1 MVVCWTVRKVKGEV
15 SAVCGRFYIAE
26 EDKAEELQRIIDL
39 MNRKYN
45 GNPGVKTRG
54 EIRPTDIVMTIANG
68 QSMQQGVFAM
78 RWGYTMPDGTP
89 MFNARSETAAV
100 RQRRCLIPATCYF
113 EWEKRG
119 DQKIKHAIATQGSE
133 MIYLAGI
140 YRREG
145 NQAACSILTREAAEC
160 VAHIHHRMPVI
171 LPKEAIPD
179 WLNPRVDAVEVLRA
193 AQTNMHFTPV

>member
-1 MVVCWTVRKVKGEV
+1 M
-15 SAVCGRFYIAE
+15 CGRFYIAE

-45 GNPGVKTRG
+45 GNPGIKTQG
-54 EIRPTDIVMTIANG
+54 EIRPTDTIVTIANG

-78 RWGYTMPDGTP
+78 RWGYTMPDGKP
-89 MFNARSETAAV
+89 MFNARSETASVKPLFADGMK
-100 RQRRCLIPATCYF
+100 QRRCLIPATCYF

-119 DQKIKHAIATQGSE
+119 EQKIKHAIATQGSD

-160 VAHIHHRMPVI
+160 VVHIHHRMPVI
-171 LPKEAIPD
+171 LPAEAITD
-179 WLNPRVDAVEVLRA
+179 WLNPRYDAVEVLRA
-193 AQTNMHFTPV
+193 AQTNMNFKPV

>member
-1 MVVCWTVRKVKGEV
+1 M
-15 SAVCGRFYIAE
+15 CGRFYIAE

-45 GNPGVKTRG
+45 GTPGVKTQG
-54 EIRPTDIVMTIANG
+54 EIRPTDLVMTVANG

-78 RWGYTMPDGTP
+78 RWGYTMPDGKP

-100 RQRRCLIPATCYF
+100 KPLFADGMKQRRCLIPATCYF

-119 DQKIKHAIATQGSE
+119 DQKIKHAIATQGRE

-160 VAHIHHRMPVI
+160 VAHIHHRMPVV
-171 LPKEAIPD
+171 LPEEAIPD
-179 WLNPRVDAVEVLRA
+179 WLNPRFDAVEVLRA
-193 AQTNMHFTPV
+193 AQTNMNFTPV

>member
-1 MVVCWTVRKVKGEV
+1 M
-15 SAVCGRFYIAE
+15 CGRFYIAE

-45 GNPGVKTRG
+45 GNPGIKMQG
-54 EIRPTDIVMTIANG
+54 EIRPTDTIVTIANG

-78 RWGYTMPDGTP
+78 RWGYTMPDGKP

-100 RQRRCLIPATCYF
+100 KPLFADGMKQRRCLIPATCYF

-119 DQKIKHAIATQGSE
+119 EEKIKHAIATQGQK
-133 MIYLAGI
+133 MIYLAGV

-145 NQAACSILTREAAEC
+145 NQAACSILTREAADC

-171 LPKEAIPD
+171 LPAEAIPD
-179 WLNPRVDAVEVLRA
+179 WLNPRYDAVEVFRA
-193 AQTNMHFTPV
+193 AQTNMNFTTV

>member
-1 MVVCWTVRKVKGEV
+1 M
-15 SAVCGRFYIAE
+15 CGRFYIAE

-39 MNRKYN
+39 INRKYN
-45 GNPGVKTRG
+45 GDSGIKTQG
-54 EIRPTDIVMTIANG
+54 EIRPTDTIATIANG

-78 RWGYTMPDGTP
+78 RWGYTMPDGKP

-100 RQRRCLIPATCYF
+100 KPLFSDGMKQRRCLIPATCYF

-119 DQKIKHAIATQGSE
+119 GEKIKHAIATQGSG

-160 VAHIHHRMPVI
+160 VAHIHPRMPVI
-171 LPKEAIPD
+171 LPAEAITD
-179 WLNPRVDAVEVLRA
+179 WLNPRYDAVEVLRA
-193 AQTNMHFTPV
+193 AQTNMNFTPV

>member
-1 MVVCWTVRKVKGEV
+1 M
-15 SAVCGRFYIAE
+15 CGRFYIAE

-39 MNRKYN
+39 INRKYN
-45 GNPGVKTRG
+45 GDSGIKTQG
-54 EIRPTDIVMTIANG
+54 EIRPTDTIVTIANG

-78 RWGYTMPDGTP
+78 RWGYTMPDGKP

-100 RQRRCLIPATCYF
+100 KPLFADGMKQRRCLIPATCYF

-119 DQKIKHAIATQGSE
+119 GEKIKHAIATQESG

-160 VAHIHHRMPVI
+160 VAHIHPRMPVI
-171 LPKEAIPD
+171 LPAEAIPD
-179 WLNPRVDAVEVLRA
+179 WLNPRYDAVEVLRA
-193 AQTNMHFTPV
+193 AQTNMNFTPV

>member
-1 MVVCWTVRKVKGEV
+1 M
-15 SAVCGRFYIAE
+15 CGRFYIAE

-45 GNPGVKTRG
+45 GNPGIKTQG
-54 EIRPTDIVMTIANG
+54 EIRPTDTIMPIANG
-68 QSMQQGVFAM
+68 RSMQQGVFAM
-78 RWGYTMPDGTP
+78 RWGYTMPDGKP

-100 RQRRCLIPATCYF
+100 KPLFADGMKQRRCLIPATCYF

-119 DQKIKHAIATQGSE
+119 GEKINHAIATQGSG

-171 LPKEAIPD
+171 LPAEAIPD
-179 WLNPRVDAVEVLRA
+179 WLNPRYDAVEVLRA
-193 AQTNMHFTPV
+193 AQTNMNFTPV

>member
-1 MVVCWTVRKVKGEV
+1 M
-15 SAVCGRFYIAE
+15 CGRFYIAE

-45 GNPGVKTRG
+45 GNPSIKMQG
-54 EIRPTDIVMTIANG
+54 EIRPTDTIVTIANG

-78 RWGYTMPDGTP
+78 RWGYTMPDGKP

-100 RQRRCLIPATCYF
+100 KPLFADGMKQRRCLIPATCYF

-119 DQKIKHAIATQGSE
+119 EEKIKHAIATQGSE

-145 NQAACSILTREAAEC
+145 NQAACSILTREAADC

-171 LPKEAIPD
+171 LPSEAITD
-179 WLNPRVDAVEVLRA
+179 WLNPRYDAVEVLRA
-193 AQTNMHFTPV
+193 AQTNMNFKPV

>member
-1 MVVCWTVRKVKGEV
+1 M
-15 SAVCGRFYIAE
+15 CGRFYIAE

-45 GNPGVKTRG
+45 ENPGIKTQG
-54 EIRPTDIVMTIANG
+54 EIRPTDTIVTIANG

-78 RWGYTMPDGTP
+78 RWGYTMPDGKS

-100 RQRRCLIPATCYF
+100 KPLFSDGMKQRRCLIPATCYF

-119 DQKIKHAIATQGSE
+119 GEKIKHAIASQGSG

-179 WLNPRVDAVEVLRA
+179 WLNPRFDAVEVLRA
-193 AQTNMHFTPV
+193 AQTNMNFTPV

>member
-1 MVVCWTVRKVKGEV
+1 M
-15 SAVCGRFYIAE
+15 CGRFYIAE
-26 EDKAEELQRIIDL
+26 EDKAEELQHIIDM

-45 GNPGVKTRG
+45 GAAGIKMYG
-54 EIRPTDIVMTIANG
+54 EIRPTDTIVTIANG

-78 RWGYTMPDGTP
+78 RWGYTMPDGKP

-100 RQRRCLIPATCYF
+100 KPLFADGMKQRRCLIPATCYF

-119 DQKIKHAIATQGSE
+119 EEKIKYAIAPQGSE

-140 YRREG
+140 YRRES

-160 VAHIHHRMPVI
+160 VVHIHHRMPVI
-171 LPKEAIPD
+171 LPAEAILD
-179 WLNPRVDAVEVLRA
+179 WLNPRYDAVEVLRA
-193 AQTNMHFTPV
+193 AQTNMHFKPV

>member
-1 MVVCWTVRKVKGEV
+1 M
-15 SAVCGRFYIAE
+15 CGRFYIAE

-45 GNPGVKTRG
+45 GAPRIKTHG
-54 EIRPTDIVMTIANG
+54 EICPTDIIMTIANG

-78 RWGYTMPDGTP
+78 HWGYTMPDGKP

-100 RQRRCLIPATCYF
+100 KPLFADGMKQRRCLIPATCYF

-119 DQKIKHAIATQGSE
+119 DQKIKHAIATKGSQ

-145 NQAACSILTREAAEC
+145 NQAACSILTREAADC
-160 VAHIHHRMPVI
+160 VAHIHHRMPVL
-171 LPKEAIPD
+171 LPVEAIPE
-179 WLNPRVDAVEVLRA
+179 WLNPRYDAVEVLRA
-193 AQTNMHFTPV
+193 AQTNMNFKPV

>member
-1 MVVCWTVRKVKGEV
+1 M
-15 SAVCGRFYIAE
+15 CGRFYIAE

-39 MNRKYN
+39 INRKYN
-45 GNPGVKTRG
+45 GDSGIKTQG
-54 EIRPTDIVMTIANG
+54 EIRPTDTIVTIANG

-78 RWGYTMPDGTP
+78 RWGYTMPDGKP

-100 RQRRCLIPATCYF
+100 KPLFADGMKQRRCLIPATCYF

-119 DQKIKHAIATQGSE
+119 GEKIKHAIATQGSG

-160 VAHIHHRMPVI
+160 VAHIHPRMPVI
-171 LPKEAIPD
+171 LPAEAIPD
-179 WLNPRVDAVEVLRA
+179 WLNPRYDAVEVLRA
-193 AQTNMHFTPV
+193 AQTNMNFTPV

>member
-1 MVVCWTVRKVKGEV
+1 M
-15 SAVCGRFYIAE
+15 CGRFYIAE
-26 EDKAEELQRIIDL
+26 EDKAEELQHIIDM

-45 GNPGVKTRG
+45 GNPGIKTQG
-54 EIRPTDIVMTIANG
+54 EIWPTDTIVTIANG

-78 RWGYTMPDGTP
+78 RWGYTMPDGKP

-100 RQRRCLIPATCYF
+100 KPLFADGMKQRRCLIPATCYF

-119 DQKIKHAIATQGSE
+119 EEKIKYAIATQGSE

-145 NQAACSILTREAAEC
+145 NQAACSILTKEAAKC

-171 LPKEAIPD
+171 LPAEAILD
-179 WLNPRVDAVEVLRA
+179 WLNPRYDAVEVLRA
-193 AQTNMHFTPV
+193 AQTNMHFKPV

>member
-1 MVVCWTVRKVKGEV
+1 M
-15 SAVCGRFYIAE
+15 CGRFYIAE

-45 GNPGVKTRG
+45 GNPGVKTQG
-54 EIRPTDIVMTIANG
+54 EIRPTDRIMTVANS
-68 QSMQQGVFAM
+68 QSMQQGVFVM
-78 RWGYTMPDGTP
+78 RWGYTMPDGKP

-100 RQRRCLIPATCYF
+100 KPLFADGMKQRRCLIPATCYF

-119 DQKIKHAIATQGSE
+119 DQKIKHAIATRGQK
-133 MIYLAGI
+133 MIYLAGV

-145 NQAACSILTREAAEC
+145 NQAACSILTREAADC

-171 LPKEAIPD
+171 LPAEAIPD
-179 WLNPRVDAVEVLRA
+179 WLNPRYDAVEVLRA
-193 AQTNMHFTPV
+193 AQTNMNFTPV

>member
-1 MVVCWTVRKVKGEV
+1 M
-15 SAVCGRFYIAE
+15 CGRFYIAE
-26 EDKAEELQRIIDL
+26 EDKAEALQRIIDL

-45 GNPGVKTRG
+45 GNPGVKTQG
-54 EIRPTDIVMTIANG
+54 EIRPTDLIMTVANG
-68 QSMQQGVFAM
+68 RSMQQGVFAM
-78 RWGYTMPDGTP
+78 RWGYTMPDGKP

-100 RQRRCLIPATCYF
+100 KPLFADGMKQRRCLIPATCYF

-119 DQKIKHAIATQGSE
+119 DQKIKHAIATQGEE

-145 NQAACSILTREAAEC
+145 NQVACSILTREAADC

-171 LPKEAIPD
+171 LPAEAIPD
-179 WLNPRVDAVEVLRA
+179 WLNPRCDAVEVLRA
-193 AQTNMHFTPV
+193 AQTNMNFTPV

>member
-1 MVVCWTVRKVKGEV
+1 M
-15 SAVCGRFYIAE
+15 CGRFYIAE

-45 GNPGVKTRG
+45 GNLGIKTQG
-54 EIRPTDIVMTIANG
+54 EIRPTDTIATIANG

-78 RWGYTMPDGTP
+78 RWGYTMPDGKP
-89 MFNARSETAAV
+89 MFNARSETAAGKPLFADGMK
-100 RQRRCLIPATCYF
+100 QRRCLIPATCYF

-119 DQKIKHAIATQGSE
+119 DQKIKHAIATQGSG

-171 LPKEAIPD
+171 LPAEAIPD
-179 WLNPRVDAVEVLRA
+179 WLNPRFDAVEVLRA
-193 AQTNMHFTPV
+193 AQTNMNFTPV

>member
-1 MVVCWTVRKVKGEV
+1 MYCILFGGAPFQIAHLVVGSVAILVVNLWQVVRVRDE
-15 SAVCGRFYIAE
+15 
-26 EDKAEELQRIIDL
+26 RIG
-39 MNRKYN
+39 Y
-45 GNPGVKTRG
+45 
-54 EIRPTDIVMTIANG
+54 

-78 RWGYTMPDGTP
+78 RWGYTMPDGKP
-89 MFNARSETAAV
+89 MFNARSETAAGKPLFADGMK
-100 RQRRCLIPATCYF
+100 QRRCLIPATCYF

-119 DQKIKHAIATQGSE
+119 GEKIKHAIATQGSG

-171 LPKEAIPD
+171 LPAEAIPD
-179 WLNPRVDAVEVLRA
+179 WLNPRFDAVEVLRA
-193 AQTNMHFTPV
+193 AQTNMNFTPV

>member
-1 MVVCWTVRKVKGEV
+1 MF
-15 SAVCGRFYIAE
+15 GRFYIAE

-39 MNRKYN
+39 MHRKYT
-45 GNPGVKTRG
+45 GNSGLKMQG
-54 EIRPTDIVMTIANG
+54 EICPTDTIATIANG

-78 RWGYTMPDGTP
+78 RWGYTMPDGKP

-100 RQRRCLIPATCYF
+100 KPLFADGMKQRRCLIPATCYF

-119 DQKIKHAIATQGSE
+119 EEKFKHAIATQGSR

-171 LPKEAIPD
+171 LPVEAVSD
-179 WLNPRVDAVEVLRA
+179 WLKPRYDAVEVLRA
-193 AQTNMHFTPV
+193 AQTNMNFKPV

>member
-1 MVVCWTVRKVKGEV
+1 M
-15 SAVCGRFYIAE
+15 CGRFYIAE

-45 GNPGVKTRG
+45 GNPSIKMQG
-54 EIRPTDIVMTIANG
+54 EIRPTDTIVTIANG

-78 RWGYTMPDGTP
+78 RWGYTMPDGKP

-100 RQRRCLIPATCYF
+100 KPLFADGMKQRRCLIPATCYF

-119 DQKIKHAIATQGSE
+119 EQKIKHAIATQGSD

-145 NQAACSILTREAAEC
+145 NQAACSILTREAADC

-171 LPKEAIPD
+171 LLSEAITD
-179 WLNPRVDAVEVLRA
+179 WLNPRYDAVEVLQA
-193 AQTNMHFTPV
+193 AQTNMNFKPI

>member
-1 MVVCWTVRKVKGEV
+1 M
-15 SAVCGRFYIAE
+15 CGRFYIAE

-45 GNPGVKTRG
+45 GNPAVKTQG
-54 EIRPTDIVMTIANG
+54 EIRPTDIIMTVANG

-78 RWGYTMPDGTP
+78 RWGYTMPDGKP
-89 MFNARSETAAV
+89 MFNARSETAAMKPMFSDGMK
-100 RQRRCLIPATCYF
+100 QRRCLIPATCYF

-119 DQKIKHAIATQGSE
+119 DQKIKHAIATQGRE

-179 WLNPRVDAVEVLRA
+179 WLNPRFDAVEVLRA
-193 AQTNMHFTPV
+193 AQTNMNFTPV

>member
-1 MVVCWTVRKVKGEV
+1 M
-15 SAVCGRFYIAE
+15 CGRFYIAE

-45 GNPGVKTRG
+45 GNPSIKMQG
-54 EIRPTDIVMTIANG
+54 EIRPTDTIVTIANG

-78 RWGYTMPDGTP
+78 RWGYTMPDGKP

-100 RQRRCLIPATCYF
+100 KPLFADGMKQRRCLIPATCYF

-119 DQKIKHAIATQGSE
+119 EEKIKHAIAPQDSD

-145 NQAACSILTREAAEC
+145 NQAACSILTREAADC

-171 LPKEAIPD
+171 LPSEAITD
-179 WLNPRVDAVEVLRA
+179 WLNPRYDAVEVLRA
-193 AQTNMHFTPV
+193 AQTNMNFKPV

>member
-1 MVVCWTVRKVKGEV
+1 M
-15 SAVCGRFYIAE
+15 CGRFYIAE

-45 GNPGVKTRG
+45 GNPGVKTQG
-54 EIRPTDIVMTIANG
+54 EIRPTDLVMTIANG

-78 RWGYTMPDGTP
+78 RWGYTMPDGKP

-100 RQRRCLIPATCYF
+100 KPLFADGMKQRRCLIPATCYF
-113 EWEKRG
+113 EWEKCG
-119 DQKIKHAIATQGSE
+119 GEKIKHAIATQGSP

-160 VAHIHHRMPVI
+160 VAHIHPRMPVI
-171 LPKEAIPD
+171 LPAEAIPA
-179 WLNPRVDAVEVLRA
+179 WLNPRYDAVEVLRA
-193 AQTNMHFTPV
+193 AQTNMNFTPV